1 MLNVIADKIGKM
13 FPFRFNAFRWVPGW
27 KSYDQKSNFLN
38 SYMIKRADSV
48 FQ

>member
-1 MLNVIADKIGKM
+1 MLNFIADKIGKT
-13 FPFRFNAFRWVPGW
+13 FPFRFNAFGWVPSW

-38 SYMIKRADSV
+38 SYMINKADSV